1 MYEYIEE
8 LYKNK
13 LAQYEAA
20 LAAAKKKDN
29 NFVLYRSLVALGVVG
44 LLIYGY
50 FKGLTSAY
58 MSVIPLTL
66 VFLLLVKRH
75 QQIRRELTY
84 CENLTKLNQR
94 ALQRLNGQWTD
105 FPENGEQFV
114 DQEHPYTSDLNIF
127 GQGSLFQYL
136 NTTNL
141 VTGEQ
146 ALAKLLSEET
156 NFPDISARQAAV
168 RELSS
173 QLDWR
178 QHLQAI
184 GMGSKAK
191 EGEPAKLWLWAREQV
206 PFLHNKALYLLTV
219 LPITTWVLL
228 IFMAFR
234 LVPTYLPL
242 VLLIIQ
248 VLLVTVGQ
256 AFMGRVFQDTEKAAL
271 ELERLSKL
279 LAHIEGQSFKAPLL
293 VEFQRKLLRQ
303 NKSASQQVQALS
315 RIATL
320 INLRYSVVYHF
331 VNALFFCDLYTLHLL
346 EKWKDQY
353 GMYLER
359 WFQVIGQFEALTSLA
374 TVAHDNPHW
383 VFPLVEQGNPFFKA
397 VELGHPLINRGIR
410 VCNDVALPQAG
421 TIHIIT
427 GSNMSGKSTLL
438 RTVGINLVLA
448 YAGAPVCAAELHC
461 SQLKIYTSMRV
472 QDSLEEGISS
482 FYAEL
487 KRIKIIIEA
496 ARLNKPLLF
505 LLDEIFRGTNSR
517 DRIAGARTVIK
528 NLAQQNV
535 IGFVTTHDLELGAL
549 AEECPKQISNF
560 HFTDRILNQTIT
572 FDYRLKVGISK
583 TTNAIAL
590 MKIVGI
596 EVDNTGP
603 K

>member
-1 MYEYIEE
+1 MYEHIKE
-8 LYKNK
+8 LYQKK

-20 LAAAKKKDN
+20 LADTKNQDN
-29 NFVLYRSLVALGVVG
+29 KFVFYRSLLALGVLG

-50 FKGLTSAY
+50 LKGLAAAY
-58 MSVIPLTL
+58 VLVIPLVIL
-66 VFLLLVKRH
+66 FLLLVNRH
-75 QQIRRELTY
+75 QKIRSELTY
-84 CENLTKLNQR
+84 FENLTKINQR
-94 ALQRLNGQWTD
+94 ALQRLKGQWPGFSET
-105 FPENGEQFV
+105 GEQFV
-114 DQEHPYTSDLNIF
+114 DPEHPYTSDLNIF

-141 VTGEQ
+141 ITGEQ
-146 ALAKLLSEET
+146 ALAKLLSQKT
-156 NFPDISARQAAV
+156 NCEDIGARQAAV

-184 GMGSKAK
+184 GMGSGAQA
-191 EGEPAKLWLWAREQV
+191 GDPTKLWLWAREQV
-206 PFLHNKALYLLTV
+206 FFLPSKALYLLTV
-219 LPITTWVLL
+219 LPITTWVL
-228 IFMAFR
+228 IFLMAFG
-234 LVPTYLPL
+234 LLPTYVPL
-242 VLLIIQ
+242 GLLILQ

-256 AFMGRVFQDTEKAAL
+256 VFMGRAFQDTEKAVL
-271 ELERLSKL
+271 ELQRLAKL
-279 LAHIEGQSFKAPLL
+279 LAYIEGHNFQAPLL
-293 VEFQRKLLRQ
+293 LELQKKLLRQ

-315 RIATL
+315 RIASL
-320 INLRYSVVYHF
+320 INLRYSVFYHF
-331 VNALFFCDLYTLHLL
+331 INALFFCDLYTLRLL
-346 EKWKDQY
+346 ERWKEQY

-359 WFQVIGQFEALTSLA
+359 WFHVIGQFEALASLA

-383 VFPLVEQGNPFFKA
+383 AFPQVEQGNPFFKA
-397 VELGHPLINRGIR
+397 VELGHPLLNRDTR
-410 VCNDVALPQAG
+410 VCNDVSLPQPG

-427 GSNMSGKSTLL
+427 GSNMSGKSTLM

-461 SQLKIYTSMRV
+461 SKMQIYTSMRV

-496 ARLNKPLLF
+496 AHLKAPLLF

-549 AEECPKQISNF
+549 AEECPEQISNF
-560 HFTDRILNQTIT
+560 HFTDRIIDQTIT

-590 MKIVGI
+590 MKMVGI
-596 EVDNTGP
+596 EVD